1 MNYYNEPESSGKREN
16 RCMHLWAMGKRDPY
30 IGSITVC
37 VRVCVCLC
45 ACVRV
50 RVCVCVCEREREYVC
65 VCVFVVHVYVC
76 VLRDKVIAVEVVER
90 SVALV
95 VCNEGCRQKDFGQG
109 AI

>member
-1 MNYYNEPESSGKREN
+1 MYAFVGDGEKR
-16 RCMHLWAMGKRDPY
+16 
-30 IGSITVC
+30 SIHWQHYCVCACVC
-37 VRVCVCLC
+37 VFVCLC
-45 ACVRV
+45 ARTC
-50 RVCVCVCEREREYVC
+50 VCVCVREREREYVC

-95 VCNEGCRQKDFGQG
+95 MCNEACRQKDFGQG